1 VIGIKLGTREKPVN
15 LDQDLLEIN
24 LSKILKKIGR

>member
-1 VIGIKLGTREKPVN
+1 MKLETREKPVN

>member
-1 VIGIKLGTREKPVN
+1 VIGIKVETREKPVN
-15 LDQDLLEIN
+15 LDQDLLEIH

>member
-1 VIGIKLGTREKPVN
+1 VIGIKVETREKPVN